1 MHIDPS
7 DPTWLESYGGRTY
20 IGVPGF
26 RVFHGQEPRPFNQ
39 DEGAWRVDGNPRSPN
54 PLLLQMQRWGE
65 QLYADGYVGTASLRL
80 IIKPPKGEV
89 GSEIRPENPGYV
101 VRPPRGYT
109 TAAGNLNPYELNF
122 LMDNG
127 AYSFVTAPPPPPP
140 SKK

>member
-1 MHIDPS
+1 
-7 DPTWLESYGGRTY
+7 
-20 IGVPGF
+20 
-26 RVFHGQEPRPFNQ
+26 
-39 DEGAWRVDGNPRSPN
+39 
-54 PLLLQMQRWGE
+54 MQRWGE
-65 QLYADGYVGTASLRL
+65 QLYADGYVGTAGLRL
-80 IIKPPKGEV
+80 IVEPPEGEV

-140 SKK
+140 SKNLGLCLC